1 MRIVGLP
8 VDMAGNVAGNVW
20 GGVKGFFTE
29 MFERYL
35 AFEGTDIFEIISEA
49 AAYNGKSIL

>member
-1 MRIVGLP
+1 
-8 VDMAGNVAGNVW
+8 
-20 GGVKGFFTE
+20 

-35 AFEGTDIFEIISEA
+35 AFEGTSILEIISEA

>member
-1 MRIVGLP
+1 
-8 VDMAGNVAGNVW
+8 VAGNVW

-35 AFEGTDIFEIISEA
+35 AFEGTNILEIISEA